1 MFPSSAVG
9 EGDMLAKPVDSLTS
23 FASSCVL
30 SECQRRRTLHEL
42 SDQGQAAWEQI
53 LQQLEINHLSNW
65 VRTLYCKWL
74 SWNQPPVCCFASCFI
89 VFTACKSS

>member
-9 EGDMLAKPVDSLTS
+9 EGDMLAKPVDNLTS

-65 VRTLYCKWL
+65 VHFTL
-74 SWNQPPVCCFASCFI
+74 SGFPGTSHRFAVLLHAS
-89 VFTACKSS
+89 